1 MIELAGVALRIGGHP
16 LLTDLAAFVR
26 TREFVALVG
35 PNGVGKTTL
44 LRAIAGL
51 HPLDSGAIL
60 LDGTPLAQLGATE
73 RAQRAAY
80 VTGDEVVVEAVTVAE
95 VVAIGRFPYHRWWEW
110 QGRPAD
116 AMAVADALG
125 AVRMDEFAER
135 IFSTLSAG
143 ERQRVWIA
151 MGLAQSTPI
160 LLLDEPTSHLD
171 VRVAHE
177 ILALLRGL
185 ATNGKTVLCAL
196 HDLNEAAAYAD
207 RIALL
212 GDETLLALAAPE
224 ELLSGS
230 LIERVYGVEME
241 RVRLPGERLRVFAR
255 TPDAANDDRAGA
267 SGRQSREPSA

>member
-1 MIELAGVALRIGGHP
+1 MIELDRVALRIGGRP
-16 LLTDLAAFVR
+16 LLSHLDAFVQ

-51 HPLDSGAIL
+51 HPLDSGTIR
-60 LDGTPLAQLGATE
+60 LDGATLSETNGTE
-73 RAQRAAY
+73 RAQRAAF
-80 VTGDEVVVEAVTVAE
+80 VTGDELVAEAITVGE

-110 QGRPAD
+110 QTRPAD
-116 AMAVADALG
+116 ESAVAAALH
-125 AVRMDEFAER
+125 AVRMEAFAER
-135 IFSTLSAG
+135 LFSTLSAG
-143 ERQRVWIA
+143 ERQRIWIA

-177 ILALLRGL
+177 ILALLREL
-185 ATNGKTVLCAL
+185 ASSGKTVLCAL

-212 GDETLLALAAPE
+212 GDETLLALAKPE

-230 LIERVYGVEME
+230 LVERVYGIAME

-255 TPDAANDDRAGA
+255 TSYSANGDR
-267 SGRQSREPSA
+267 